1 MSENVFGITDL
12 GRQRKN
18 NEDEFIAQPAADA
31 RYVIG
36 CVIDGV
42 GGYSGGEIAAS
53 ITRESVS
60 EQLGNLTGE
69 VIPALT
75 AAFTAANEKIW
86 QEKHATRQHHSM
98 ACVVTLAVADLASNQ
113 FYYAHLGDTRLYLL
127 RDGSLVKISHDQ
139 SFTGFLED
147 SGRLTEL
154 EAMQHPKRNEIDKAL
169 GFKEIISPADD
180 IETGQSPFLP
190 GDMLLLCSDG
200 LTDVVDKA
208 KITEIITKHESLKSI
223 GEALIDAANEG
234 GGKDN
239 ITVVLIKNDKEKQQ
253 HAATK
258 PLENSKI
265 QKQHMDKPKMA
276 PSAPLA
282 HGGKT
287 AKTYKGWAI
296 FFFILVIGLAIVCA
310 VQFFN
315 PGALAN
321 SSPSPKEEPIEALST
336 SQKPRNAQELKLFD
350 AINNAKGKVLVLSD
364 SVFRSPII
372 LSRSIVIS
380 KDSLHLKAKG
390 NITFQRDS
398 SLKAPAFILSSTTKN
413 IMFDSVT
420 FQSFGVAILGRDQAL
435 RLKNVKFKDCIIP
448 LENSYVL
455 KDNQYINGGL
465 GTPAFKADT
474 SPVKS
479 K

>member
-18 NEDEFIAQPAADA
+18 NEDDFIAHPAADP
-31 RYVIG
+31 RYVIA
-36 CVIDGV
+36 CVIDCV

-60 EQLGNLTGE
+60 EHLGKLAGE
-69 VIPALT
+69 VIPELI

-86 QEKHATRQHHSM
+86 QEKHTTRQHNSM

-147 SGRLTEL
+147 SGRLTEQ
-154 EAMQHPKRNEIDKAL
+154 EAMKHPKRNEIDKAL
-169 GFKEIISPADD
+169 GFKEVISPVDD

-208 KITEIITKHESLKSI
+208 TITGIVTRDESLKSI
-223 GEALIDAANEG
+223 GEALINAANDG

-239 ITVVLIKNDKEKQQ
+239 ITVVLIKNDKEKQH

-265 QKQHMDKPKMA
+265 QKQHMDKPKTV

-282 HGGKT
+282 HGGET

-296 FFFILVIGLAIVCA
+296 FFFILVIGLAIACA

-315 PGALAN
+315 PAVPAN
-321 SSPSPKEEPIEALST
+321 GSSSPTDAVSPT
-336 SQKPRNAQELKLFD
+336 QKPRNAQEIKLLE
-350 AINNAKGKVLVLSD
+350 AIDNAKGRVLVLTD
-364 SVFRSPII
+364 TAFRSPII
-372 LSRSIVIS
+372 LSRSIVID
-380 KDSLHLKAKG
+380 KDSLQLKARG
-390 NITFQRDS
+390 NITFQSDS
-398 SLKAPAFILSSTTKN
+398 TLKAPAFILSSKTKN
-413 IMFDSVT
+413 ILFDSVT
-420 FQSFGVAILGRDQAL
+420 FQNFGVAILGRDRAL
-435 RLKNVKFKDCIIP
+435 QLKNVKFKDCIIP

-455 KDNQYINGGL
+455 NDNKYINGGL
-465 GTPAFKADT
+465 GTPVFKADT
-474 SPVKS
+474 SPTKS